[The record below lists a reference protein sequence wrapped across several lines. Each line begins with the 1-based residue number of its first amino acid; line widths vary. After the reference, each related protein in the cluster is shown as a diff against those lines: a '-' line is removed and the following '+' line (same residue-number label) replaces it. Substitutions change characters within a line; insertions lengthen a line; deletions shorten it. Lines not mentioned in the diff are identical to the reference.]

1 MCADEQTC
9 TRTWMNGAVAG
20 RRVARTTATRYG
32 KRETVITVR
41 ACGAWLA
48 YRAVASPKKMI
59 HMILTLVSVILIAC
73 GAAYWLIVRRREQ
86 PSRAQ
91 RAAKPAGRFGAVE
104 IRPRS
109 GACDAARSLVGRRFL
124 AKDAPTLPL
133 QGCAAAKC
141 SCSFSKLT
149 DRRTEGRRL
158 EHGGL
163 SASLFLQNSRR
174 KKRDRRHGHRH

>member
-1 MCADEQTC
+1 
-9 TRTWMNGAVAG
+9 
-20 RRVARTTATRYG
+20 
-32 KRETVITVR
+32 
-41 ACGAWLA
+41 
-48 YRAVASPKKMI
+48 
-59 HMILTLVSVILIAC
+59 MILTLVSVILIAC
-73 GAAYWLIVRRREQ
+73 GAGYWLMVRRREQ
-86 PSRAQ
+86 PSPVP

-109 GACDAARSLVGRRFL
+109 SACDGARALVGQRFL
-124 AKDAPTLPL
+124 AKDAPALPL

-149 DRRTEGRRL
+149 DRRTDGRRL

-174 KKRDRRHGHRH
+174 KKRDRRRGHRH